1 MAIPKACTVLKLLG
15 SKANVTYI
23 KLQTASDQSQHK
35 MVMQRTRVTS
45 NMYLLKSQMY

>member
-1 MAIPKACTVLKLLG
+1 MTIPKAWTVLKLLG

-35 MVMQRTRVTS
+35 MVMQWLVTS